1 MPGTVMIGMLGT
13 AGLVLGLAS
22 ALTARSSVDR
32 SVRALSW
39 ILVVNAAALTLLTPD
54 PPSMDG
60 ERPCLQVRHCVM
72 EPRIGPTAVT
82 QPDASSP

>member
-1 MPGTVMIGMLGT
+1 MACSTSSMP
-13 AGLVLGLAS
+13 S
-22 ALTARSSVDR
+22 RRKRKERPAR
-32 SVRALSW
+32 LSW